1 MYVWFQSLFK
11 CRRLPVS
18 LDCPF
23 LFKISMDLDEGQV
36 RLILRTMKWKK
47 KMLYLTNHWSR
58 QIIDYVPLRQSE
70 GDKNR

>member
-1 MYVWFQSLFK
+1 MYVLSQSLFK

-47 KMLYLTNHWSR
+47 QK
-58 QIIDYVPLRQSE
+58 IK
-70 GDKNR
+70 KNALLN

>member
-47 KMLYLTNHWSR
+47 KKKEKKRKKKKKKEALLN
-58 QIIDYVPLRQSE
+58 
-70 GDKNR
+70 